1 MTSTRKWNK
10 RPFVMEYKARMYDR
24 DVLGLYY
31 VPNECRDCP
40 YLKWQIA
47 LIHKVHHLLVE
58 RKPVPQ

>member
-1 MTSTRKWNK
+1 
-10 RPFVMEYKARMYDR
+10 MEYKARMYDR